1 MRIVSMLPSA
11 SEIVCLCGGESML
24 VGRSHEDD
32 WPASIKSL
40 PIVTASNTVFDSSA
54 GVEDQVMHAL
64 DTGTGMYSVNSK
76 TLQELQP
83 THIVTQDLCHVCA
96 IDLKTVDRIA
106 SQISPKPELITLN
119 PLNFQDV
126 LADIP
131 RVANALGLEE
141 GGKQAMASLNARIAA
156 ARGHWTPQLIY
167 MAGGNQPMFP
177 GTDTK
182 AAGPSIQFSH
192 EACIAS
198 DPEII
203 VIAPCGLSL
212 SEVKRE
218 ADLIRAQDWFQ
229 TLCNKPGGVKMCIVD
244 GSQMFNRPGPRLVD
258 ALEFLVGFF
267 WDDESLIPAGF
278 PWERYE

>member
-1 MRIVSMLPSA
+1 
-11 SEIVCLCGGESML
+11 
-24 VGRSHEDD
+24 
-32 WPASIKSL
+32 
-40 PIVTASNTVFDSSA
+40 
-54 GVEDQVMHAL
+54 
-64 DTGTGMYSVNSK
+64 MYSVNSK

-83 THIVTQDLCHVCA
+83 THIVCA

-141 GGKQAMASLNARIAA
+141 GGKQAMASLNARISA
-156 ARGHWTPQLIY
+156 ARSKADTFLSSNNNTRKRVLFIEWTDPVYPGGHWTPQLIY

-218 ADLIRAQDWFQ
+218 ADFIRAQHWFQ

-267 WDDESLIPAGF
+267 WDDESLIPVGF